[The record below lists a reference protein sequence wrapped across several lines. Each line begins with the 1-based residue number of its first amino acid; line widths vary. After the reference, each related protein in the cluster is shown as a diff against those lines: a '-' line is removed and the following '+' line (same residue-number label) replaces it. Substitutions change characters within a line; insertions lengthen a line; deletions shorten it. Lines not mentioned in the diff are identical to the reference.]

1 MTTTGSRATRPH
13 RTTPGARGA
22 LLILGL
28 GLVAG
33 FVALVVT
40 IVYVF
45 QPWRS
50 CPYDDSPAAC
60 AMLPGDAAVMMT
72 AMATMPVAAIVT
84 IVGAVQFWRAMH
96 APRG

>member
-13 RTTPGARGA
+13 RTASGARGA

-28 GLVAG
+28 GIVAG
-33 FVALVVT
+33 LVALVVT

-50 CPYDDSPAAC
+50 CSYDDTPAAC

-84 IVGAVQFWRAMH
+84 VVGAVLLWRAMH

>member
-1 MTTTGSRATRPH
+1 MATTGSRTTHPH
-13 RTTPGARGA
+13 RTAPGALGA
-22 LLILGL
+22 LLIPGL
-28 GLVAG
+28 GIVSGL
-33 FVALVVT
+33 VALVVT

-84 IVGAVQFWRAMH
+84 IVGAVLLWRAKG
-96 APRG
+96 APRT